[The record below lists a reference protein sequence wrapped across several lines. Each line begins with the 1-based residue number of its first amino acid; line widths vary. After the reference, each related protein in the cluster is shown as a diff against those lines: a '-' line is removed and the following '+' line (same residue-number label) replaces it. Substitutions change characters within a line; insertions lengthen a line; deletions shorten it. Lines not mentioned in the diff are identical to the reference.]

1 MLKCRCDSSVRRNS
15 MDRRA
20 RFAPRDAVGQLG
32 NLRVNDWAARFCGA
46 TMFFLLIAAAV
57 YAQDQIGVAAP
68 SNAPLTLKSAI
79 ELALR
84 NSRSLAVARLQQ
96 GLAEKTAMISKA
108 EFLPNIYA
116 GSGVA
121 YSNGIPEGPGG
132 RAPSIFNVSY
142 TQQLFN
148 QPLKG
153 QLRELQERTNARSF
167 ETEKIRDSVIVA
179 TASAYLE
186 LSKVRHSLDYLGKER
201 QSAKR
206 ILDVTTQRLTEG
218 LELPIE
224 GTKAQLAAARIEQR
238 IVDLEGREDDLQAK
252 LRDLTGLPPSH
263 TIEVSGEDLPSSAN
277 VVPENVA
284 GQALANNALMKQAE
298 SERRARELRLKG
310 ERGGRYPVVEMV
322 GIYSLLSR
330 FNNYDVF
337 YRRFQRNNF
346 NFGVQIQMPIFSM
359 RTKAAIALAT
369 TDLKV
374 AEMNVE
380 QTRSALSADIR
391 KQSRQTRVLDS
402 AREVARLELQL
413 AQQQLGNLQ
422 AQFQEGR
429 TSLRDLEKAR
439 LDESERWLEFL
450 NANFDRQQAQLELL
464 RTTGQLAQIFQ

>member
-1 MLKCRCDSSVRRNS
+1 MQNHNFVFSARRSITTSVFSADTRFQAGFVIIIGACV
-15 MDRRA
+15 RA
-20 RFAPRDAVGQLG
+20 LVGAL
-32 NLRVNDWAARFCGA
+32 LALLLVCAA
-46 TMFFLLIAAAV
+46 T
-57 YAQDQIGVAAP
+57 AQDRPASAGAQGE
-68 SNAPLTLKSAI
+68 PLTLKGVV

-84 NSRSLAVARLQQ
+84 NSRSLAVAKLQQ
-96 GLAEKTAMISKA
+96 GLAEHSALISKA

-121 YSNGIPEGPGG
+121 YSHGIPEGPGG

-148 QPLKG
+148 PPLKG
-153 QLRELQERTNARSF
+153 QARELQEHINARVF
-167 ETEKIRDSVIVA
+167 DVEKVRDSVIVT
-179 TASAYLE
+179 TASTYLE
-186 LSKVRHSLDYLGKER
+186 LAKVRHSLELLAKEQ

-206 ILDVTTQRLTEG
+206 ILDVTSQRLAEG

-224 GTKAQLAAARIEQR
+224 GTKAQLSAARIEQR
-238 IVDLEGREDDLQAK
+238 VLDLEGREDDLQAT
-252 LRDLTGLPPSH
+252 LRDMTGLPPDR
-263 TIEVSGEDLPSSAN
+263 TIEVSSDEDLPAAGKL
-277 VVPENVA
+277 VPENIT
-284 GQALANNALMKQAE
+284 GLALSNNVLMKQAE
-298 SERRARELRLKG
+298 SERRAREFRLKG
-310 ERGGRYPVVEMV
+310 ERGGRYPTMEAV

-346 NFGVQIQMPIFSM
+346 NFGMQVQFPIFSA
-359 RTKAAIALAT
+359 RIKGAIALAT

-380 QTRSALSADIR
+380 QTRSALSSEIR
-391 KQSRQTRVLDS
+391 KQSRRSRALDS

-413 AQQQLGNLQ
+413 AQQGLGNLQ

-429 TSLRDLEKAR
+429 ISLRDLEKAR
-439 LDESERWLEFL
+439 LDESDRWLDFL

-464 RTTGQLAQIFQ
+464 RTTGQLAQVFQ

>member
-1 MLKCRCDSSVRRNS
+1 
-15 MDRRA
+15 MDRERA
-20 RFAPRDAVGQLG
+20 K
-32 NLRVNDWAARFCGA
+32 RFCWA
-46 TMFFLLIAAAV
+46 MLSSLLLTTIVCAQNQSAV
-57 YAQDQIGVAAP
+57 TAP
-68 SNAPLTLKSAI
+68 SGEPLTLKIAV

-96 GLAEKTAMISKA
+96 GLAEKTALISQA

-121 YSNGIPEGPGG
+121 YSHGIPEGPGG
-132 RAPSIFNVSY
+132 HAPSIFNVSY

-148 QPLKG
+148 QPLRG
-153 QLRELQERTNARSF
+153 QLRELRERTNARVF
-167 ETEKIRDSVIVA
+167 ETEKIRETVIVA

-186 LSKVRHSLDYLGKER
+186 LSKVRNSIDLLGKER

-206 ILDVTTQRLTEG
+206 ILDVTTQRLSEG

-224 GTKAQLAAARIEQR
+224 STKAQLAAARIEQR
-238 IVDLEGREDDLQAK
+238 IVDLEGREEDLQST
-252 LRDLTGLPPSH
+252 LRDLTGLPPDH
-263 TIEVSGEDLPSSAN
+263 TIEVRGEDLPESASVIPTN
-277 VVPENVA
+277 A
-284 GQALANNALMKQAE
+284 TGQALANNVLMKQAE
-298 SERRARELRLKG
+298 SEMRARELRLKG
-310 ERGGRYPVVEMV
+310 ERGGRYPTVEMV

-346 NFGVQIQMPIFSM
+346 NFGVQVQMPIFSM

-380 QTRSALSADIR
+380 QTRSTLSASIR
-391 KQSRQTRVLDS
+391 KQSRRTRVLDS

-413 AQQQLGNLQ
+413 AQQGLGNLQ
-422 AQFQEGR
+422 AQYQEGR
-429 TSLRDLEKAR
+429 ISLRDLEKQR
-439 LDESERWLEFL
+439 LEESDRWLDFL